1 LPKTAPTKLGGT
13 YQAFGYVIVEIDQ
26 DDLATSRLSKEWQQ
40 GFHLLDSEKSKPENF
55 RAMKKSRKRYG

>member
-26 DDLATSRLSKEWQQ
+26 DDLATSHLSKEWQQ
-40 GFHLLDSEKSKPENF
+40 WFHLLDSEEIE
-55 RAMKKSRKRYG
+55 ARKF